1 MTLVLPEDPDLTQL
15 PSHSLCSPALASLIL
30 NHARLAPA
38 SEALH
43 WLFLWSAM
51 LFLRHP
57 HDSVPHLKHH
67 LRAILIIITNY
78 PWVQFSFSFS
88 FIFPHPT
95 ISHLSEYK
103 NYLVIYFLSISPN
116 YKLSAV
122 KVGNLV
128 LYLLTQDLNYS
139 LRHCMTFIN

>member
-15 PSHSLCSPALASLIL
+15 PSRFLCSPALASLIR
-30 NHARLAPA
+30 NHATLAPA

-51 LFLRHP
+51 LFPQHP

-67 LRAILIIITNY
+67 LRAILIIITNH

-88 FIFPHPT
+88 FIFPHLT

-103 NYLVIYFLSISPN
+103 NYLVIYFLTVSP
-116 YKLSAV
+116 S
-122 KVGNLV
+122 
-128 LYLLTQDLNYS
+128 
-139 LRHCMTFIN
+139 